1 MLDTLGLR
9 SLEEIKNDFEE
20 MLVKST
26 EALSIPSILLE
37 ALQYAFD
44 GGGKR
49 IRPLIVFIVQEA
61 LGFDLDVSRAALAT
75 EYFHTA
81 SLIADDLPCMD
92 NDTYRRDRYSLHK
105 AYGETVAL
113 LTSYGMITEGF
124 RKVYEA
130 IEIMK
135 VSPEPF
141 CQLAEKVGLLA
152 LECATRCSGYSGAV
166 SGQFYDLFPPKKD
179 LDMLKKIIELKTTSL
194 FEASFFFG
202 WIFGGG
208 ALEKVE
214 EVRALSNHFGMAFQI
229 ADDIKDYDQDKH
241 KKNTLN
247 TAVFLGK
254 EKAKALFQR
263 EINYFNEK
271 IDHLNLRSNNMQII
285 IDSLYHLSGT
295 GEIPCS

>member
-1 MLDTLGLR
+1 MLKTVEMK
-9 SLEEIKNDFEE
+9 SLEEMKNDFETT
-20 MLVKST
+20 LIKST
-26 EALSIPSILLE
+26 EALTAPSVLLE

-49 IRPLIVFIVQEA
+49 IRPLIVFIVQQA
-61 LGFDLDVSRAALAT
+61 LGFDLDVTRAALAA

-92 NDTYRRDRYSLHK
+92 NDNYRRDRYSLHK

-124 RKVYEA
+124 RKIYEA
-130 IEIMK
+130 IEVLK
-135 VSPEPF
+135 ASPEPF
-141 CQLAEKVGLLA
+141 CYFAEKVGLLA

-166 SGQFYDLFPPKKD
+166 SGQFHDLFPVKRD
-179 LDMLKKIIELKTTSL
+179 FEMLKKIIHLKTSSL

-208 ALEKVE
+208 CLGKVE
-214 EVRALSNHFGMAFQI
+214 EVRILSHHFGMAFQI
-229 ADDIKDYDQDKH
+229 ADDIRDYDQDKD

-247 TAVFLGK
+247 TAVFLGLD
-254 EKAKALFQR
+254 KAKAIFQG
-263 EINYFNEK
+263 EMDQFNEK
-271 IDHLNLRSNNMQII
+271 VDALNLRSAKMQILI
-285 IDSLYHLSGT
+285 NLIL
-295 GEIPCS
+295 EV

>member
-1 MLDTLGLR
+1 MLGLQR
-9 SLEEIKNDFEE
+9 LKSDFEVALE
-20 MLVKST
+20 KSVEGIT
-26 EALSIPSILLE
+26 APPLLLE

-61 LGFDLDVSRAALAT
+61 LGNDLDVTKAALAT

-92 NDTYRRDRYSLHK
+92 DDNYRRHRYSLHK
-105 AYGETVAL
+105 AYGETVAV

-124 RKVYEA
+124 RKIYEA
-130 IEIMK
+130 IEEMK

-141 CQLAEKVGLLA
+141 CANAEKVGLLA

-166 SGQFYDLFPPKKD
+166 SGQFYDLFPSKRD
-179 LDMLKKIIELKTTSL
+179 FEMLRKIIDLKTTTL
-194 FEASFFFG
+194 FEAAFYFG

-208 ALEKVE
+208 DLRKVD
-214 EVRALSNHFGMAFQI
+214 EVKKLSSHFGFAFQV
-229 ADDIKDYDQDKH
+229 ADDLKDYEQDMG

-247 TAVFLGK
+247 TAVLLGQ
-254 EKAKALFQR
+254 EKATSLFQR
-263 EINYFNEK
+263 EMALFHEK
-271 IDHLNLRSNNMQII
+271 VDELGLRSENMNTII
-285 IDSLYHLSGT
+285 HLL
-295 GEIPCS
+295 EKLAPLPALPL